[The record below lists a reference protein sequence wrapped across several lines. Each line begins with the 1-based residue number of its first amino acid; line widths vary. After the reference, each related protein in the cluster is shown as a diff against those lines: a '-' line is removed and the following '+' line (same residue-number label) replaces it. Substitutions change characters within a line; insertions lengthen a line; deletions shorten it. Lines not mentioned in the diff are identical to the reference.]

1 MTDLKLSVVS
11 LGSEDVINYEAVNL
25 ANLNIYS
32 ALRQELWSKILE
44 IPELHFCKIEVLDS
58 MCPVCKKF
66 IDSED
71 KSCKYCKVVFTNKP
85 IKSFKKVTAPG
96 KGRKHCP
103 GCELYVAVRTFTCD
117 CGWDFKAKKQTDNKK
132 IVQNNA
138 VQNVKKKKAEEYSI
152 KEILDLELLVK
163 NDRIRSNYL
172 KIKKFIEQ
180 NTELQNFSEIL
191 SLCNS
196 LILKRNQI
204 LRFNY
209 KLVLEYVNKFYPK
222 SGCKHL
228 KKEDL
233 ISTGNLGLINA
244 IDHFDETRKVDPK
257 KNEGK
262 EKYVSFSTY
271 AHFWIKKEIIDE
283 INTKEK
289 DIRIPEHII
298 NVYRTFLNYYNKF
311 KANNER
317 EPSLEEVMT
326 ANNVKEKKAAGL
338 IFAKEY
344 RASSGL
350 SIDDINKYSDS
361 ENKTRISGAR
371 TNLKFNTGSLDTFR
385 LTDSIQE
392 ENFELS
398 KLDWNNIKFRNEK
411 YRNVFFALKGICGY
425 SEMTVDEI
433 SKHFTIS
440 KLTITKIGRETIEK
454 IRDLLKISL
463 VEVEEQEK

>member
-1 MTDLKLSVVS
+1 MTSLKTETVR
-11 LGSEDVINYEAVNL
+11 SEDLINYEAVNL

-32 ALRQELWSKILE
+32 ELRHKLWTLILE
-44 IPELHFCKIEVLDS
+44 TPKLHDCKIEVLDS
-58 MCPVCKKF
+58 ACPICKKF

-71 KSCKYCKVVFTNKP
+71 KSCKYCKVEFTNKP
-85 IKSFKKVTAPG
+85 VKTFKKVTAPG

-103 GCELYVAVRTFTCD
+103 GCELYVAVRTFICD
-117 CGWDFKAKKQTDNKK
+117 CGWDFKKKIQTENKK
-132 IVQNNA
+132 IAQNNA
-138 VQNVKKKKAEEYSI
+138 VQNIKKKKAEEYLI
-152 KEILDLELLVK
+152 RDILDLELLIK

-172 KIKKFIEQ
+172 KIKKHIERIKETFP
-180 NTELQNFSEIL
+180 NEFLDIL
-191 SLCNS
+191 SICKS
-196 LILKRNQI
+196 LIYKRNQI
-204 LRFNY
+204 LNFNY

-283 INTKEK
+283 INGKEK

-298 NVYRTFLNYYNKF
+298 NVYRTFLNYYNNF

-338 IFAKEY
+338 LFAKEY
-344 RASSGL
+344 RAGTNL

-361 ENKTRISGAR
+361 EVKKSNSNA
-371 TNLKFNTGSLDTFR
+371 NLKFNTGSLDTFR

-392 ENFELS
+392 ENLELT
-398 KLDWNNIKFRNEK
+398 KLNWDKIKFRNEK
-411 YRNVFFALKGICGY
+411 YKQVFFALKGICGY
-425 SEMTVDEI
+425 SEMTIDEI
-433 SKHFTIS
+433 SKHFVIS
-440 KLTITKIGRETIEK
+440 KLTIKKIGTHTIDK
-454 IRDLLKISL
+454 IRDLLKIQL
-463 VEVEEQEK
+463 IEVEEQEK

>member
-1 MTDLKLSVVS
+1 MTILKTETVR
-11 LGSEDVINYEAVNL
+11 SEDIINYESVNL

-32 ALRQELWSKILE
+32 SLRQELWSKILE
-44 IPELHFCKIEVLDS
+44 ISELHSCKIEVLDS
-58 MCPVCKKF
+58 ACPICKKF

-71 KSCKYCKVVFTNKP
+71 KSCKYCKVVFTSKP
-85 IKSFKKVTAPG
+85 VKTFKKVTEKG

-103 GCELYVAVRTFTCD
+103 GCELFVAVRTFVCD
-117 CGWDFKAKKQTDNKK
+117 CGWDFKKGIQTEHKN
-132 IVQNNA
+132 IANNNA
-138 VQNVKKKKAEEYSI
+138 VQNVKKKKAEEYLI
-152 KEILDLELLVK
+152 KEILDLELLIK

-180 NTELQNFSEIL
+180 HDYLKTTCIDIWN
-191 SLCNS
+191 LCNS
-196 LILKRNQI
+196 LIVKRNQI

-283 INTKEK
+283 INSKEK

-298 NVYRTFLNYYNKF
+298 NVYRTFLNYYNNF
-311 KANNER
+311 KLTNER
-317 EPSLEEVMT
+317 EPSLEEVMI

-338 IFAKEY
+338 LFAKEY
-344 RASSGL
+344 RASTGL
-350 SIDDINKYSDS
+350 SIDDVNKYSDS
-361 ENKTRISGAR
+361 EVKKSNSSA
-371 TNLKFNTGSLDTFR
+371 NLKFNTGSLDTFR

-398 KLDWNNIKFRNEK
+398 KLNWNKIPFRNEK
-411 YRNVFFALKGICGY
+411 YRQVFFALKGLYGY
-425 SEMTVDEI
+425 PEMTIDEI
-433 SKHFTIS
+433 SKHFVIS
-440 KLTITKIGRETIEK
+440 KLTIKKIGTNTIDK
-454 IRDLLKISL
+454 IRDLLKIQL